1 MKKKT
6 FFAIGT
12 LIIIVTGGFFY
23 FTRSTKTVFRW
34 RTSAVER
41 GNLNIVVNATGTIN
55 PDTTVNV
62 GTQVSGRISRIYV
75 DYNSHVKKGEL
86 LAVLD
91 TTSLYQSVQQSQA
104 DVRSAR
110 AQVLQAKLAFERI
123 KKLYAK
129 QLESESDYDTDSV
142 AYVVAQNSLHSAET
156 QLQRARINLGYATV
170 TAPIDGVIMS
180 RDVDVGQTV
189 ASSFN
194 TPQLFSIA
202 TDLHSMRISA
212 SIDEADI
219 GQIKLGQNVDF
230 TVDAYPDETFTG
242 KVTQIRLQPVTTSN
256 VVTYTVIIEVQ
267 NPDLKLMPG
276 MTANL
281 TVHVKEAKDILKVP
295 NLALVFTPPR
305 TYMQQMM
312 KDHPDS
318 TRARGNRRFAG
329 MNNDTSRGSQPAYLS
344 VNPILQPGSF
354 KTIWVKRGD
363 RLVPT
368 RVKLGITDGTTTVIS
383 GNDIKQG
390 EQVVIGSMTTSGN
403 TALRSP
409 FGRR

>member
-23 FTRSTKTVFRW
+23 FTRSTKTEFKW
-34 RTSAVER
+34 RTSPIER
-41 GNLNIVVNATGTIN
+41 GNLNIVVNATGTVN

-62 GTQVSGRISRIYV
+62 GTQVSGRISKIYV
-75 DYNSHVKKGEL
+75 DYNSHVKKGEV

-104 DVRSAR
+104 EVRSAQ
-110 AQVLQAKLAFERI
+110 AQVIQARLNFQRM
-123 KKLYAK
+123 KKLYSK
-129 QLESESDYDTDSV
+129 QLASESDFDTDSV
-142 AYVVAQNSLHSAET
+142 AYIVAQNSLHSAET
-156 QLQRARINLGYATV
+156 QLQRAKINLGYATI
-170 TAPIDGVIMS
+170 TTPIDGVIMS
-180 RDVDVGQTV
+180 RDIDVGQTV
-189 ASSFN
+189 AASFN

-219 GQIKLGQNVDF
+219 GQIRLGQNVDF
-230 TVDAYPDETFTG
+230 TVDAFPDETFTG
-242 KVTQIRLQPVTTSN
+242 RVTQIRLQPITTNN

-305 TYMQQMM
+305 AYMQQQI
-312 KDHPDS
+312 KNHPDS
-318 TRARGNRRFAG
+318 AHGNRRFAG
-329 MNNDTSRGSQPAYLS
+329 LSNDTSKGNSRPAYLS
-344 VNPILQPGSF
+344 ENPLPQPGSM
-354 KTIWVKRGD
+354 KTIWVKRND
-363 RLVPT
+363 RIMPV
-368 RVKLGITDGTTTVIS
+368 RVKLGITDGTSTVIS
-383 GNDIKQG
+383 GNNIKKG
-390 EQVVIGSMTTSGN
+390 EPVVIGSMTTGGR
-403 TALRSP
+403 TAVRSP

>member
-23 FTRSTKTVFRW
+23 LTRSTKTEFKW
-34 RTSAVER
+34 RTSTIER
-41 GNLNIVVNATGTIN
+41 GNLNIVVNATGTVN

-62 GTQVSGRISRIYV
+62 GTQVSGRINKIYV
-75 DYNSHVKKGEL
+75 DYNSHVKKGEI

-104 DVRSAR
+104 EVRSAQ
-110 AQVLQAKLAFERI
+110 AQVIQARLTFQRM
-123 KKLYAK
+123 KKLFAK
-129 QLESESDYDTDSV
+129 QLASESDFDTDSV
-142 AYVVAQNSLHSAET
+142 AYIVAQNSLHSAET
-156 QLQRARINLGYATV
+156 QLQRARINLDYATI

-189 ASSFN
+189 AASFN

-219 GQIKLGQNVDF
+219 GQIRLGQNVDF
-230 TVDAYPDETFTG
+230 TVDAFPDETFTG
-242 KVTQIRLQPVTTSN
+242 KVTQIRLQPITTNN

-281 TVHVKEAKDILKVP
+281 TVHVQEAKDILKVP

-305 TYMQQMM
+305 AYIQQQM
-312 KDHPDS
+312 KNHPDS
-318 TRARGNRRFAG
+318 ARANRRFAG
-329 MNNDTSRGSQPAYLS
+329 MNNDTSKGNNRPAYLS
-344 VNPILQPGSF
+344 ENTLPLPGSM
-354 KTIWVKRGD
+354 KTIWVD
-363 RLVPT
+363 RNDRIMPV
-368 RVKLGITDGTTTVIS
+368 RVKLGITDGTSTVIS
-383 GNDIKQG
+383 GDNIKQG
-390 EQVVIGSMTTSGN
+390 DKVVIGSMTTGGSP
-403 TALRSP
+403 AVRSP

>member
-23 FTRSTKTVFRW
+23 FTRSTKTEFKW
-34 RTSAVER
+34 RTSPIER
-41 GNLNIVVNATGTIN
+41 GNLNIVVNATGTVN

-62 GTQVSGRISRIYV
+62 GTQVSGRINKIYV
-75 DYNSHVKKGEL
+75 DYNSHVKKGEI

-104 DVRSAR
+104 EVRSAQ
-110 AQVLQAKLAFERI
+110 AQVIQARLTFQRM
-123 KKLYAK
+123 KKLFAK
-129 QLESESDYDTDSV
+129 QLASESDFDTDSV
-142 AYVVAQNSLHSAET
+142 AFIVAQNSLHSSET
-156 QLQRARINLGYATV
+156 QLQRARINLDYATI

-189 ASSFN
+189 AASFN

-219 GQIKLGQNVDF
+219 GQIRLGQNVDF
-230 TVDAYPDETFTG
+230 TVDAFPDETFTG
-242 KVTQIRLQPVTTSN
+242 TVTQIRLQPITTNN

-281 TVHVKEAKDILKVP
+281 TVHIKEAKDILKVP

-305 TYMQQMM
+305 AYMQQEM
-312 KDHPDS
+312 KNRPDS
-318 TRARGNRRFAG
+318 AHSN
-329 MNNDTSRGSQPAYLS
+329 
-344 VNPILQPGSF
+344 
-354 KTIWVKRGD
+354 
-363 RLVPT
+363 
-368 RVKLGITDGTTTVIS
+368 
-383 GNDIKQG
+383 
-390 EQVVIGSMTTSGN
+390 
-403 TALRSP
+403 
-409 FGRR
+409 

>member
-12 LIIIVTGGFFY
+12 LIIIITGGFFY
-23 FTRSTKTVFRW
+23 FTRSTKVEYRW
-34 RTSAVER
+34 RTNPVER
-41 GNLNIVVNATGTIN
+41 GNLDIVVNATGTLN

-62 GTQVSGRISRIYV
+62 GTQVSGRINKIYV
-75 DYNSHVKKGEL
+75 DYNSQVKKGEI

-104 DVRSAR
+104 EVRSAQ
-110 AQVLQAKLAFERI
+110 AQVLQAKLTFQRM

-129 QLESESDYDTDSV
+129 QLASESDYDQDSV
-142 AYVVAQNSLHSAET
+142 AYIVAENSLHSSET
-156 QLQRARINLGYATV
+156 QLQRAKINLGYATI

-189 ASSFN
+189 AASFN

-219 GQIKLGQNVDF
+219 GQIKLGQSVEF
-230 TVDAYPDETFTG
+230 TVDAYPDETFAG

-256 VVTYTVIIEVQ
+256 VVTYTVIIEVP
-267 NPDLKLMPG
+267 NPELKLMPG

-281 TVHVKEAKDILKVP
+281 TVHVQQAKDILKIP
-295 NLALVFTPPR
+295 NLALVYNPPR
-305 TYMQQMM
+305 GYMQQLMQNM
-312 KDHPDS
+312 PDS
-318 TRARGNRRFAG
+318 MRSKRRSFA
-329 MNNDTSRGSQPAYLS
+329 MNNGGSNNRPAYLS
-344 VNPILQPGSF
+344 ASATPQEGSI
-354 KTIWVKRGD
+354 KTIWIKRND
-363 RLVPT
+363 RIVPV
-368 RVKLGITDGTTTVIS
+368 RVKLGITDGTHTAVT
-383 GNDIKQG
+383 GNIKQG
-390 EQVVIGSMTTSGN
+390 EEVVTGSSIVGGSGSAP
-403 TALRSP
+403 TRSP